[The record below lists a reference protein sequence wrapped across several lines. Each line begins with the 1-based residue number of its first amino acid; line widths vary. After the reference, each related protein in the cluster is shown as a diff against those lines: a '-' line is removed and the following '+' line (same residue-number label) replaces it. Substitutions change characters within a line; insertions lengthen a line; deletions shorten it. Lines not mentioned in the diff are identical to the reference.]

1 MTIFDENSQ
10 FLTILG
16 REEERKAQILT
27 ILESGL
33 PENVQILSILA
44 VLTPD
49 DWTGELAF
57 SFENGEI
64 DVIGTK
70 SSIFDEKGVNFCASN
85 RQFLSFYRQFL
96 STVYNRYNID
106 IIKYNTEFDKSDE
119 ENQSLRNQINVLLE
133 KNQNN
138 QGEAYA
144 SSCSL
149 KNSNVWIE
157 ENEEGNVTEDD
168 NKLQMGY
175 SVLGEFD
182 WYTKREL
189 EQFAQEKLKDPVI
202 NTVYRLIKDKFED
215 GSQIT
220 GKEFIEY
227 LKEVLDELF
236 VTEVPHPETGELVE
250 ASIDTIVGEDWDEER
265 LTDDEK
271 ERYEEIFKLIELKRF
286 CRYEHQRIFPY
297 FQHEGRTVFVNYT
310 ERPYQ
315 SPEERYEEFQRL
327 HSLYEHSFTDEQIE
341 LMDFEK
347 HEILV
352 ERFNEQFPENEKH
365 MVNDM
370 VRAMQDNMVDIGLFK
385 IGNYEYNSYSVL
397 NGFDGMIRIR
407 YSEDCLTGIRMPFKT
422 IYEQQEE
429 IESERRAKDLKLLKS
444 NASMVYSDKL
454 DYSELLEKFKP
465 ARIKLTPEGKIP
477 AKPSLSEAFKYLGF
491 VDGKVLEEW
500 EMNQICDTLLKKY
513 NRSGSGV
520 SNFSNILSV
529 SEYNTYNNRY
539 TLKGVASENV
549 TENDTTD
556 NEEEKPYIPL
566 PRERRNRVRR

>member
-286 CRYEHQRIFPY
+286 CQYEHQRIFPY

-429 IESERRAKDLKLLKS
+429 IER
-444 NASMVYSDKL
+444 
-454 DYSELLEKFKP
+454 
-465 ARIKLTPEGKIP
+465 T
-477 AKPSLSEAFKYLGF
+477 
-491 VDGKVLEEW
+491 
-500 EMNQICDTLLKKY
+500 
-513 NRSGSGV
+513 
-520 SNFSNILSV
+520 
-529 SEYNTYNNRY
+529 
-539 TLKGVASENV
+539 
-549 TENDTTD
+549 
-556 NEEEKPYIPL
+556 
-566 PRERRNRVRR
+566 